1 MTRSALTG
9 NAETIHAIE
18 GVRFGV
24 TSVGIRKK
32 DRNDLIVMTLHK
44 AASVVGVFTQNN
56 FSAAPVQIC
65 EQRLSEGGP
74 ITAMVIN
81 TGVANAGTGT
91 KGVLDAEKICSAL
104 AELMQVNP
112 QSVLP
117 FSTGVIMEYLP
128 ADKIISGLPQCL
140 ECQDAMGWED
150 AAKAI
155 LTTDLVSKFC
165 SRQISLDGHLVSI
178 TGIAKGSG
186 MIKPNMAT
194 MLAFV
199 ATDANV
205 SVECLTDIVKY
216 ACDRTF
222 NRITVDGDT
231 STNDS
236 FMLIATGDGDKNKIN
251 STLDSSFLM
260 LRDEITAVCEELA
273 KKIVL
278 DGEGATK
285 FIEITVDGATSVE
298 EARKVGFAVAN
309 SPLVKTAF
317 FASDPNL
324 GRILSAVGAAD
335 VSALDVS
342 NVRLKIGN
350 ILVVEKG
357 APALNYQESDIK
369 PLMEADKILVN
380 IDLARGAES
389 ATIWTC
395 DLSHDYV
402 KINADYRS

>member
-1 MTRSALTG
+1 VARSALTG

-24 TSVGIRKK
+24 TNVGIRKK
-32 DRNDLIVMTLHK
+32 GRNDLVVMTLHK

-65 EQRLSEGGP
+65 KQRLSEGRP

-91 KGVLDAEKICSAL
+91 KGILDAEKICSAL

-140 ECQDAMGWED
+140 EYQNAMGWED

-155 LTTDLVSKFC
+155 LTTDLVSKFS
-165 SRQISLDGHLVSI
+165 SRQVNFDGHLVSI

-205 SVECLTDIVKY
+205 SIECLTDIVNY

-285 FIEITVDGATSVE
+285 FIEITVDGAASVE
-298 EARKVGFAVAN
+298 EARKVGFSVAN

-350 ILVVEKG
+350 ILVVENG

>member
-1 MTRSALTG
+1 MARSALTD
-9 NAETIHAIE
+9 NAKTIHAIE

-24 TSVGIRKK
+24 TSVAIRKK
-32 DRNDLIVMTLHK
+32 DRNDLVVMTLHK

-65 EQRLSEGGP
+65 KQRLSEGSP

-91 KGVLDAEKICSAL
+91 QGVMDAEKICSAL

-128 ADKIISGLPQCL
+128 VDKIISGLPQCL
-140 ECQDAMGWED
+140 EGQEAMGWKD

-155 LTTDLVSKFC
+155 LTTDLVSKSS
-165 SRQISLDGHLVSI
+165 SRQVSLDGHLVSV

-205 SVECLTDIVKY
+205 SIECLTDIVNY

-251 STLDSSFLM
+251 SILDSSFLI

-342 NVRLKIGN
+342 NIRLKIGN
-350 ILVVEKG
+350 ILVVEQG

>member
-1 MTRSALTG
+1 MARSALTG

-24 TSVGIRKK
+24 TNVGIRKK
-32 DRNDLIVMTLHK
+32 GRNDLVVMTLHK

-65 EQRLSEGGP
+65 KQRLSEGSP

-91 KGVLDAEKICSAL
+91 QGVMDAEKICSAL

-128 ADKIISGLPQCL
+128 VDKIISGLPQCL
-140 ECQDAMGWED
+140 EGQEAMGWED

-155 LTTDLVSKFC
+155 LTTDLVSKSS
-165 SRQISLDGHLVSI
+165 SRQVSLDGHLVSV

-205 SVECLTDIVKY
+205 SIECLTDIVNY

-285 FIEITVDGATSVE
+285 FIEITVDGAASVE
-298 EARKVGFAVAN
+298 EARKVGFSVAN

-350 ILVVEKG
+350 ILVVEQG

-369 PLMEADKILVN
+369 PLMEADEILVN

>member
-1 MTRSALTG
+1 MTG

-24 TSVGIRKK
+24 TNVGIRKK
-32 DRNDLIVMTLHK
+32 GRNDLVVMTLHK

-65 EQRLSEGGP
+65 KQRLSEGRP

-91 KGVLDAEKICSAL
+91 KGILDAEKICSAL

-140 ECQDAMGWED
+140 EYQNAMGWED

-155 LTTDLVSKFC
+155 LTTDLVSKFS
-165 SRQISLDGHLVSI
+165 SRQVNFDGHLVSI

-205 SVECLTDIVKY
+205 SIECLTDIVNY

-342 NVRLKIGN
+342 NIRLKIGN
-350 ILVVEKG
+350 ILVVEQG

>member
-1 MTRSALTG
+1 MAKSALTG

-24 TSVGIRKK
+24 TSVAIRKK
-32 DRNDLIVMTLHK
+32 DRNDLVVMTLHK

-65 EQRLSEGGP
+65 KQRLSEGSP

-91 KGVLDAEKICSAL
+91 QGVMDAEKICSAL

-128 ADKIISGLPQCL
+128 VDKIISGLPQCL
-140 ECQDAMGWED
+140 EGQEAMGWED

-155 LTTDLVSKFC
+155 LTTDLVSKSS
-165 SRQISLDGHLVSI
+165 SRQVSLDGHLVSV

-205 SVECLTDIVKY
+205 SIECLTDIVNY

-342 NVRLKIGN
+342 NIRLKIGN
-350 ILVVEKG
+350 ILVVENG

>member
-1 MTRSALTG
+1 VARSALTG

-24 TSVGIRKK
+24 TNVGIRKK
-32 DRNDLIVMTLHK
+32 GRNDLVVMTLHK

-65 EQRLSEGGP
+65 KQRLSEGRP

-91 KGVLDAEKICSAL
+91 KGILDAEKICSAL

-140 ECQDAMGWED
+140 EYQNAMGWED

-155 LTTDLVSKFC
+155 LTTDLVSKFS
-165 SRQISLDGHLVSI
+165 SRQVNFDGHLVSI

-205 SVECLTDIVKY
+205 SIECLTDIVNY

-342 NVRLKIGN
+342 NIRLKIGN
-350 ILVVEKG
+350 ILVVEQG

>member
-1 MTRSALTG
+1 MARSALTG

-24 TSVGIRKK
+24 TNVGIRKK
-32 DRNDLIVMTLHK
+32 DRNDLVVMTLHK

-65 EQRLSEGGP
+65 KQRLSEGGP

-128 ADKIISGLPQCL
+128 VDKIISGLPQCL
-140 ECQDAMGWED
+140 EGQEAMGWED

-155 LTTDLVSKFC
+155 LTTDLVSKSS
-165 SRQISLDGHLVSI
+165 SRQVSLDGHLVSV

-205 SVECLTDIVKY
+205 SIECLTDIVNY

-342 NVRLKIGN
+342 NIRLKIGN

-380 IDLARGAES
+380 IDLVRGAES

>member
-1 MTRSALTG
+1 MARSALTG

-24 TSVGIRKK
+24 TNVGIRKK
-32 DRNDLIVMTLHK
+32 DRNDLVVMTLHK

-65 EQRLSEGGP
+65 KQRLSEGGP

-128 ADKIISGLPQCL
+128 VDKIISGLPQCL
-140 ECQDAMGWED
+140 EGQEAMGWED

-155 LTTDLVSKFC
+155 LTTDLVPKSS
-165 SRQISLDGHLVSI
+165 SRQVSLDGHLVSV

-205 SVECLTDIVKY
+205 STECLTDIVNY
-216 ACDRTF
+216 ACERTF

-251 STLDSSFLM
+251 SILDSSFLI

-285 FIEITVDGATSVE
+285 FIEITVDGAASVE
-298 EARKVGFAVAN
+298 EARKVGFSVAN

>member
-1 MTRSALTG
+1 MARSALTG

-24 TSVGIRKK
+24 TNVGIRKK
-32 DRNDLIVMTLHK
+32 GRNDLVVMTLHK

-65 EQRLSEGGP
+65 KQRLSEGSP

-140 ECQDAMGWED
+140 EYQNAMGWED

-155 LTTDLVSKFC
+155 LTTDLVSKFS
-165 SRQISLDGHLVSI
+165 SRQVNFDGHLVSI

-205 SVECLTDIVKY
+205 SIECLTDIVNY

-285 FIEITVDGATSVE
+285 FIEITVDGAASVE
-298 EARKVGFAVAN
+298 EARKVGFSVAN

-342 NVRLKIGN
+342 NIRLKIGN
-350 ILVVEKG
+350 ILVVEQG

>member
-1 MTRSALTG
+1 MARSALTG

-24 TSVGIRKK
+24 TNVGIRKK
-32 DRNDLIVMTLHK
+32 GRNDLVVMTLHK

-65 EQRLSEGGP
+65 KQRLSEGRP

-91 KGVLDAEKICSAL
+91 KGILDAEKICSAL

-140 ECQDAMGWED
+140 EYQNAMGWED

-155 LTTDLVSKFC
+155 LTTDLVSKFS
-165 SRQISLDGHLVSI
+165 SRQVNFDGHLVSI

-205 SVECLTDIVKY
+205 SIECLTDIVNY

-342 NVRLKIGN
+342 NIRLKIGN
-350 ILVVEKG
+350 ILVVEQG